1 MQKRINL
8 SKENVIIFNKNPG
21 YCCDTISIDN
31 GYLKKGELIKSLGL
45 YIWDDICFKAYS
57 KNRNINYIDFD
68 IDINNPIYFCV
79 KHLLGEDNELIID
92 DDDTYGRL
100 NKYLV
105 IKKVDDIYKFIFI
118 NNLEKNDYELEKFR
132 VFIKNIGPDCRSKI
146 IDFSIKKR
154 IVYFFRELENILLE
168 DYHQITFEEYLE
180 FNKVKKRIKSR

>member
-1 MQKRINL
+1 MEKRIDL
-8 SKENVIIFNKNPG
+8 SKEKIIIFNRNPG
-21 YCCDTISIDN
+21 YCCDTISIDY
-31 GYLKKGELIKSLGL
+31 GCLKDGELIKSLGL

-105 IKKVDDIYKFIFI
+105 IKKVDNIYKFIFI
-118 NNLEKNDYELEKFR
+118 NNLEKNDYESDKFR